1 MGRKGKTIVG
11 LDIGTTK
18 VCAVV
23 GEVAPEGIEVIG
35 IGLSP
40 SSGLRKGVVVNID
53 NTMESIRKAVEDAEN
68 LSGCDIRR
76 VFAGISGSHI
86 KSFNNQGMAVIR
98 GDEVEEADVQKVIEA
113 AKAIPLPAD
122 REVLHILPQYF
133 VVDDQNGI
141 KDPVGM
147 SGVRLEVNVHIVT
160 GAAASVQNVMRS
172 VNGVGLDIHDVVLE
186 QLASSEAVLS
196 SDERELGV
204 ALVDIGGGTTDIA
217 VFSGGSVK
225 YTAVLPLGGSYLT
238 NDIAIGLR
246 TPVIEAEKVKIKYGC
261 ACTPMIPQDE
271 IIEVPSVGGREPRR
285 VSRQVLGGII
295 EPRMEEI
302 LNLVCR
308 EIVKSGYEERLAA
321 GIVLTGG
328 TAILDGITELA
339 EQIFNMPVRR
349 GLPVGVN
356 GPDEMRSPLYAAGIG
371 LVLYGS
377 RQFFKNGK
385 GDAGKLKGVVRKGK
399 KWFSDF
405 F

>member
-1 MGRKGKTIVG
+1 MGRKGRTIVG

-23 GEVAPEGIEVIG
+23 GEMKPEGIDIIG
-35 IGLSP
+35 IGSSP
-40 SSGLRKGVVVNID
+40 SEGLRKGVVVNID
-53 NTMESIRKAVEDAEN
+53 NTMEAIRKAVEEAETV
-68 LSGCDIRR
+68 SDCDIRG
-76 VFAGISGSHI
+76 VYAGVSGSHI
-86 KSFNNQGMAVIR
+86 KSFNNQGMVVIR
-98 GDEVEEADVQKVIEA
+98 GNEVEDGDVQKVIEA
-113 AKAIPLPAD
+113 AKAIPMTTD
-122 REVLHILPQYF
+122 REVLHILPQYY
-133 VVDDQNGI
+133 VVDDQDGI
-141 KDPVGM
+141 KDPIGM

-160 GAAASVQNVMRS
+160 GAATSVQNVIRS
-172 VNGVGLDIHDVVLE
+172 VNGVGLDIHEVVPE

-196 SDERELGV
+196 SDEKELGV

-217 VFSGGSVK
+217 VFSEGSLK

-238 NDIAIGLR
+238 SDIAIGLR
-246 TPVIEAEKVKIKYGC
+246 TPVTEAEKVKIKYGC

-295 EPRMEEI
+295 EPRMEEV

-308 EIVKSGYEERLAA
+308 EIVKSGYEDRLAA
-321 GIVLTGG
+321 GLVLTGG

-349 GLPVGVN
+349 GLPVGIT
-356 GPDEMRSPLYAAGIG
+356 GPIEVMSPLYATGIG
-371 LVLYGS
+371 LIIYGS
-377 RQFFKNGK
+377 KKFSRNGK
-385 GDAGKLKGVVRKGK
+385 NDAGKFKGVMRKGK